1 MILRVGLTGGLASGK
16 STVAELLAG
25 LGCRLVDADEVV
37 DALYRPGRP
46 GHEAIVKTYGP
57 GILTDDG
64 EIDRPK
70 LASIAFSSAQEA
82 SRLNA
87 LIHPLVIE
95 EERRIIDETNLL
107 GEDQI
112 VVVEATLLLE
122 SGGKERYDVI
132 VVVDVPEEIQVRRAV
147 ERGMSEGDARAR
159 ISRQMSRTNRL
170 SAADEV
176 IDNSGDEAALER
188 QVRALHERLVERLAR
203 RLGTK

>member
-25 LGCRLVDADEVV
+25 LGCRVVDADAVV

-46 GHEAIVKTYGP
+46 GHEAIVKAYGR
-57 GILTDDG
+57 GILTADG

-70 LASIAFSSAQEA
+70 LASIAFSSSEEA

-95 EERRIIDETNLL
+95 EERRIIEEANLL

-122 SGGKERYDVI
+122 SGGRERYDII
-132 VVVDVPEEIQVRRAV
+132 VVADLSEELQVRRAV

-159 ISRQMSRTNRL
+159 ISRQMSRANRL
-170 SAADEV
+170 AAADVV

-188 QVRALHERLVERLAR
+188 QVRALHGRLVEQFAR
-203 RLGTK
+203 RMGSK

>member
-16 STVAELLAG
+16 STAAELLAG
-25 LGCRLVDADEVV
+25 LGCRVVDADEVV

-46 GHEAIVKTYGP
+46 GHEAIVRVYGR
-57 GILTDDG
+57 GILTAGG
-64 EIDRPK
+64 EIDRQK
-70 LASIAFSSAQEA
+70 LASIAFSSAEEA
-82 SRLNA
+82 TRLND

-112 VVVEATLLLE
+112 VVVEATMLLE

-132 VVVDVPEEIQVRRAV
+132 VVVDLPEEIQVRRAV
-147 ERGMSEGDARAR
+147 ERGMIEGDARAR
-159 ISRQMSRTNRL
+159 ISRQMSRANRL
-170 SAADEV
+170 AAADVV

-188 QVRALHERLVERLAR
+188 QVRALHGRLAERLAQR
-203 RLGTK
+203 VGSK